1 MWRLSSVHLI
11 GSYGQSEDCKRD
23 FHSASTMYTKMQ
35 TNLHETEASCFEIGA
50 MLFLLVCQPRG
61 SFQLVRVTAKLSI
74 LSSLDRIVLG

>member
-1 MWRLSSVHLI
+1 
-11 GSYGQSEDCKRD
+11 
-23 FHSASTMYTKMQ
+23 MYTKMQ

-50 MLFLLVCQPRG
+50 MLFLLVSQPRG